1 MVRETSMKN
10 KTQKMILVA
19 LFAALTAAGA
29 FVKIPVGPAPIT
41 LQFFFTALSGILLGP
56 YLGSLSQLI
65 YVVSGL
71 VGIPVFTAGGG
82 FSYIFNPGFGYLIGF
97 IFAPILIG
105 KITYSVKTPTFVRT
119 FLGCMAG
126 ILVIYAIGV
135 PYMYL
140 ILKVVTHTDITFLKT
155 LAVGFLVFLPGDTL
169 KSIIIAYLGKRLIPI
184 VRKSN
189 SIGVHNG

>member
-1 MVRETSMKN
+1 MKN

-41 LQFFFTALSGILLGP
+41 LQFFFTALSGVLLGP

-65 YVVSGL
+65 YVVLGL
-71 VGIPVFTAGGG
+71 VGIPIFSGGGG

-105 KITYSVKTPTFVRT
+105 KISCGTTTTFMRT

-126 ILVIYAIGV
+126 IFMIYAIGV
-135 PYMYL
+135 PYMYM
-140 ILKVVTHTDITFLKT
+140 ILKVVTRTDITFLKT
-155 LAVGFLVFLPGDTL
+155 LMVGFLVFLPGDIL
-169 KSIIIAYLGKRLIPI
+169 KSIIVAFLGKRLLPI
-184 VRKSN
+184 IRKN
-189 SIGVHNG
+189 NHIGG